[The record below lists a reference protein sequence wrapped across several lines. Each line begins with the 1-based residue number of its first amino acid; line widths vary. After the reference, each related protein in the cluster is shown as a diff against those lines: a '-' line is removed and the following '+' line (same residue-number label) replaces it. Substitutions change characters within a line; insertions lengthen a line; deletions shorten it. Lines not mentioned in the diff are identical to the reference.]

1 MYSIRKTQDFY
12 PLSLLYQESGLEV
25 TPGHTPPQGTLSML
39 RCEDSE
45 TGELVAAVLGI
56 HADEQAAR
64 RLRQDPQDCGRGHAI
79 GEKLT
84 HEWWLGKSTTRF
96 GRAPRQAAGRPGTL
110 AGGKGSRLLR
120 PVSVAHCSP
129 RNGSSHFP
137 LSHLLPVPSGLF
149 SQHYEKGTLF

>member
-1 MYSIRKTQDFY
+1 MYSIRETQDFY

-45 TGELVAAVLGI
+45 TGELVAAATLQHRAGHFRSGSLGGSFSP
-56 HADEQAAR
+56 AR
-64 RLRQDPQDCGRGHAI
+64 
-79 GEKLT
+79 
-84 HEWWLGKSTTRF
+84 WWLGKSTARF

>member
-1 MYSIRKTQDFY
+1 MYSIRETQDFY

-45 TGELVAAVLGI
+45 TGELVAAATLQHRAGHFVLAHLAVVSHLQGGGLGSQLLASAEH
-56 HADEQAAR
+56 HAKQ
-64 RLRQDPQDCGRGHAI
+64 
-79 GEKLT
+79 
-84 HEWWLGKSTTRF
+84 
-96 GRAPRQAAGRPGTL
+96 RPGTL

-129 RNGSSHFP
+129 RNGSSYFP